1 MAAYLTSFQPLV
13 AFARPLLNLHST
25 DYHHV
30 DLHQQFM
37 HHVPANMTQMALSQA
52 DATLNAF
59 TFPKLWVFPG
69 LPSTA

>member
-1 MAAYLTSFQPLV
+1 MTAYLTSFQPLV
-13 AFARPLLNLHST
+13 ALARPLFNLHAT

-37 HHVPANMTQMALSQA
+37 HHVPANMTQMALSKA

-59 TFPKLWVFPG
+59 T
-69 LPSTA
+69 LPRL